1 MAESVNPIVP
11 IAGMTI
17 DQARALARDR
27 FRARL
32 VAGEPVGGCSCHDE
46 SRQSDADIAD
56 GKAELVAGVRFRDSG
71 RTYYFR
77 AGLEPIRVGDW
88 VVVETGRG
96 REGGRVVIAPQQIAK
111 NSLQGE
117 VTPILRVMDE
127 NDVAHMDEM
136 RSESARAVK
145 QCAALARSRRLP
157 IKVISAEYSFDGS
170 MLAINYSL
178 PERERSPDQSRL
190 RDFAHDCADAMH
202 CRIELRQVGPRDE
215 ARLLGGVGRCG
226 RTLCC
231 ASWLPVFPEISMN
244 MAKTQ
249 DLPLNPQKV
258 SGVCGR
264 LLCCL
269 SYENEQYKQMKALMP
284 RLGQPVDTQAGP
296 GVVVAMQLMRELI
309 TVRLDG
315 DGSELVLTPA
325 EIGVA
330 GDFPPPAPRP
340 EQPRRP
346 ERAERPERPA
356 MAKTPAPASA
366 AAAPAPAVAPVMS
379 EAVAEALALAEAV
392 VEGAGLSASGTSGES
407 SGDAPKKSRRRR
419 RRRGGGGGG
428 GGNSSGGSSTGG

>member
-1 MAESVNPIVP
+1 MAESFNPVVP

-17 DQARALARDR
+17 EQARALARER
-27 FRARL
+27 FRTRL
-32 VAGEPVGGCSCHDE
+32 QAGEPVGGCACHDD
-46 SRQSDADIAD
+46 QAAPAVDLAD

-77 AGLEPIRVGDW
+77 TGLEPIEIGDW
-88 VVVETGRG
+88 VVVDTGRG
-96 REGGRVVIAPQQIAK
+96 REAGRIVIAPQQIAK

-117 VTPILRVMDE
+117 VTPILRVMD
-127 NDVAHMDEM
+127 DEDIARMEGM

-170 MLAINYSL
+170 MLGINYSL
-178 PERERSPDQSRL
+178 PERERSPDSSRL
-190 RDFAHDCADAMH
+190 RDFAHDCADAMQ

-284 RLGQPVDTQAGP
+284 RLGQPVETQAGP
-296 GVVVAMQLMRELI
+296 GLVVAMQLMRELV
-309 TVRLDG
+309 TVRLDA
-315 DGSELVLTPA
+315 DNTELVLSPSDLGMGG
-325 EIGVA
+325 EM
-330 GDFPPPAPRP
+330 PEPRP
-340 EQPRRP
+340 EREREREREREKPAPPRL
-346 ERAERPERPA
+346 ERPVAVKQPTTLPVA
-356 MAKTPAPASA
+356 MDAD
-366 AAAPAPAVAPVMS
+366 
-379 EAVAEALALAEAV
+379 AVAEALALAEAV
-392 VEGAGLSASGTSGES
+392 VEGAGQAES
-407 SGDAPKKSRRRR
+407 DANGDAPRKSRRRR
-419 RRRGGGGGG
+419 RRRVGGSGGGSG
-428 GGNSSGGSSTGG
+428 SSGGGASAQD